1 MSIHTRG
8 NQAQQQ
14 NFRSPSKPPEPL
26 SGMSSPFIPFTPM
39 GLYGEP
45 LCSSDQTV
53 STTPTPFNSE
63 LEDCSGLQRQ
73 CYPCKQNIP
82 LFLCSGLVR
91 GQRGRMRSVCSGIKE
106 GPGSCLWHNKGT
118 SLLFT
123 LVLFLGRLR
132 VREGRKCA

>member
-1 MSIHTRG
+1 MSIPSKG
-8 NQAQQQ
+8 NQAQQY
-14 NFRSPSKPPEPL
+14 FRSPSKPPERL
-26 SGMSSPFIPFTPM
+26 EGMSSPFIPFTPM
-39 GLYGEP
+39 GLCGEP

-63 LEDCSGLQRQ
+63 LEDCSGLQGQ

-91 GQRGRMRSVCSGIKE
+91 GQWERMRSVCSGIKE
-106 GPGSCLWHNKGT
+106 GPAAAFGTTKGRVSCL
-118 SLLFT
+118 L

-132 VREGRKCA
+132 VREGRKSV